1 MRGAGGR
8 RRRFR
13 RGIYLLPTLFTTGN
27 LLCGFYSL
35 VLAARGNHE
44 VAALVVVAAAVL
56 DGLDGR
62 IARLT
67 GTTSEFGLEFD
78 SLADIVSFGIAPAFL
93 SYQWALSPFPS
104 VGWLV
109 AFLYVVCAAMRL
121 ARFNIQTAVADK
133 RYFAGL
139 PSPMAAAFVAC
150 AVHAFPEP
158 PPARWASVLLACG
171 VTGVAAL
178 MVSRFRYRS
187 FKDLDLRDRRSYIF
201 VLPIAALLVLVVAHP
216 KGVLLGLTGGYVA
229 SGPAGYGWSL
239 ARRHRR
245 RTPTAGLLSERAA
258 LVSEADG
265 PPLR

>member
-1 MRGAGGR
+1 MRGRGGR
-8 RRRFR
+8 RRRLR

-44 VAALVVVAAAVL
+44 MAALLVVVAAVL

-93 SYQWALSPFPS
+93 SYQWALSPFRRL
-104 VGWLV
+104 GWLL

-139 PSPMAAAFVAC
+139 PSPMAAAFIAC
-150 AVHAFPEP
+150 AAHAFPEP
-158 PPARWASVLLACG
+158 PAARWASVVLACG
-171 VTGVAAL
+171 LTGVAVL

-187 FKDLDLRDRRSYIF
+187 FKDLDLKDRRSYTF
-201 VLPIAALLVLVVAHP
+201 VLPIAALLVLVAAHP
-216 KGVLLGLTGGYVA
+216 QGVLLGLTGGYVV
-229 SGPAGYGWSL
+229 SGPAGYFWGL

-245 RTPTAGLLSERAA
+245 RAAAAKLLSERVGLA
-258 LVSEADG
+258 SQTDG
-265 PPLR
+265 PALR